1 MKVRNKINER
11 KAFMRISR
19 ADQKAK
25 EMGKT
30 TSKKREKKNK
40 SGGKKESLD
49 TRNDCKVSFVMTYWS
64 ILVYI

>member
-11 KAFMRISR
+11 KAFMMISR
-19 ADQKAK
+19 ADKKAK

-40 SGGKKESLD
+40 RGGKKESLNR
-49 TRNDCKVSFVMTYWS
+49 RNDFNVFFVMTYWS